1 MRSSPRRR
9 EATLSTFPF
18 SSDLPGKARYGT
30 VQVRRCESRADFV
43 MPDQRLPEPTELPT
57 PAPVSQAERQLQ
69 SGAEAGSQEIDPMQ
83 STTDSPVVAART
95 ASEKQGP
102 NQGSNPHQA
111 PQRIPSWL
119 RQAER
124 FLRVIVRMYLGLL
137 VCCAP
142 WYPPAWD
149 NNPLFASSPWL
160 MTFVTYGA
168 VRGIVSGLGILN
180 LWIAVRDALRSTSGP
195 DSN

>member
-1 MRSSPRRR
+1 MTVFAEDVSVPLRAARLDRGLLWYRSSTALRKRRP
-9 EATLSTFPF
+9 L
-18 SSDLPGKARYGT
+18 
-30 VQVRRCESRADFV
+30 V
-43 MPDQRLPEPTELPT
+43 MPDQSLPEPTELPT
-57 PAPVSQAERQLQ
+57 PSPVTQADGRQQ
-69 SGAEAGSQEIDPMQ
+69 PGSKAAGQETDAMQ
-83 STTDSPVVAART
+83 STSNIPAAT
-95 ASEKQGP
+95 APATPTE
-102 NQGSNPHQA
+102 NQNLNQDKA
-111 PQRIPSWL
+111 PQRIPYWL
-119 RQAER
+119 QQAER

-160 MTFVTYGA
+160 TAFVTHGA

-180 LWIAVRDALRSTSGP
+180 LWIAVRVALRSTADP

>member
-1 MRSSPRRR
+1 
-9 EATLSTFPF
+9 
-18 SSDLPGKARYGT
+18 
-30 VQVRRCESRADFV
+30 
-43 MPDQRLPEPTELPT
+43 MPDQRLPEPTESPT
-57 PAPVSQAERQLQ
+57 PAPAPQADPAQQ
-69 SGAEAGSQEIDPMQ
+69 SGAASADSMPSTPDNPAAPLAAPASQD
-83 STTDSPVVAART
+83 
-95 ASEKQGP
+95 QG
-102 NQGSNPHQA
+102 QNPHRT
-111 PQRIPSWL
+111 PQRIPYWL
-119 RQAER
+119 QQAER

-160 MTFVTYGA
+160 TAFVTHGA

-180 LWIAVRDALRSTSGP
+180 LWIAVRDALRSTSDS

>member
-1 MRSSPRRR
+1 M
-9 EATLSTFPF
+9 
-18 SSDLPGKARYGT
+18 SD
-30 VQVRRCESRADFV
+30 S
-43 MPDQRLPEPTELPT
+43 RLPEPTNRAT
-57 PAPVSQAERQLQ
+57 TAPATQVESPQQSQPDSQ
-69 SGAEAGSQEIDPMQ
+69 SIDPLAQ
-83 STTDSPVVAART
+83 PVRPIESIHLIPDTTSPDPDSTET
-95 ASEKQGP
+95 
-102 NQGSNPHQA
+102 
-111 PQRIPSWL
+111 PQRIPYWL
-119 RQAER
+119 QQAER

-160 MTFVTYGA
+160 SAFVTHGA

-180 LWIAVRDALRSTSGP
+180 LWIAVRDALRTTKDG